1 MINFLKKNAVL
12 ILASLA
18 FVFSATSILEN
29 YFDKRANVV
38 IFDRGA
44 IEKEYETSLNKIAQK
59 TEDKDSLK
67 YLFEKKN
74 LFFVNMMIFHL
85 DQYEEKNNAI
95 ILERSTLFV
104 PFSLLKTRYD
114 ITPIIISELKKDG
127 AL

>member
-18 FVFSATSILEN
+18 FVFSATSILKN

-38 IFDRGA
+38 IFDKGA
-44 IEKEYETSLNKIAQK
+44 IIKEYEASLNKIAQK
-59 TEDKDSLK
+59 TEHKDSLK

-74 LFFVNMMIFHL
+74 LFFINMMIFHL
-85 DQYEEKNNAI
+85 DQYEEKNHAI
-95 ILERSTLFV
+95 ILERSTLFA

-114 ITPIIISELKKDG
+114 ITPIIIAELKKDE